1 MHGFAHG
8 QSSTVLSAAAA
19 VLLVALGAS
28 EAAAEPA
35 KALVDELRAF
45 ARTADAEVERI
56 GRRIWLNE
64 TGGRRDRLVE
74 WLDGESH
81 LSLGIGHV
89 IWYPEGPRDGF
100 HESFPDLVAFL
111 RQRRVALPAW
121 LTPLGACPW
130 RTRAEFLAASSDPR
144 LIELRDLLAA
154 TVADQAA
161 YLIDRLARALPA
173 LLAAAPDEA
182 ARARLSDRI
191 ARVLRTADGSMASA
205 GVYALVDYVNFKGEG
220 TLPAER
226 YQGEGWGLLQALEA
240 MNDGM
245 ADARAAFAEAAAA
258 VLTRRVALAPPE
270 RHEARWLE
278 GWRRRV
284 ASYAEDGTLAAAAAA
299 DSPARHDPPARKEA
313 W

>member
-1 MHGFAHG
+1 M
-8 QSSTVLSAAAA
+8 
-19 VLLVALGAS
+19 ALGAS
-28 EAAAEPA
+28 DAAAEPA

-45 ARTADAEVERI
+45 ARMADAEVERV

-64 TGGRRDRLVE
+64 AGGRRELLVQ
-74 WLDGESH
+74 WLQGESH

-173 LLAAAPDEA
+173 LLAAAPHEA
-182 ARARLSDRI
+182 ARARLTDRI
-191 ARVLRTADGSMASA
+191 GRVLHAADGSIALA

-220 TLPAER
+220 TRPAER
-226 YQGEGWGLLQALEA
+226 YQGDGWEA
-240 MNDGM
+240 MADGM
-245 ADARAAFAEAAAA
+245 ADPRAAFAEAAAA

-270 RHEARWLE
+270 RNEARWLE

-284 ASYAEDGTLAAAAAA
+284 ASYAEDGPFAAEAAI
-299 DSPARHDPPARKEA
+299 DDPARHDRPARKEA

>member
-1 MHGFAHG
+1 M
-8 QSSTVLSAAAA
+8 
-19 VLLVALGAS
+19 
-28 EAAAEPA
+28 
-35 KALVDELRAF
+35 DELRAF
-45 ARTADAEVERI
+45 ARMADAEVERV

-64 TGGRRDRLVE
+64 AGGRRDRLVQ

-89 IWYPEGPRDGF
+89 IWYPEGPREGF

-121 LTPLGACPW
+121 LTPLGPCPW

-182 ARARLSDRI
+182 ARARLTDRI
-191 ARVLRTADGSMASA
+191 GRVLHAADGSIALA

-240 MNDGM
+240 MADGM
-245 ADARAAFAEAAAA
+245 ADPRAAFAEAAAA

-270 RHEARWLE
+270 RHEARWLG
-278 GWRRRV
+278 GWLKRV
-284 ASYAEDGTLAAAAAA
+284 ATYAGDRRFEAGAAA
-299 DSPARHDPPARKEA
+299 DRPRHDPPARQEA
-313 W
+313 R